1 MMNAALGDHSQ
12 SGGSGDGKTEAL
24 RGEHQ
29 LKQRLTEAVD
39 D

>member
-1 MMNAALGDHSQ
+1 MMNPALGYHSQ

-24 RGEHQ
+24 RGERQ
-29 LKQRLTEAVD
+29 VKQRLAEAVD